1 MNNLIDLTDCL
12 SKNNILTGR
21 SALAYRDFGCSSDP
35 RVIMTIYNGKGDIYS
50 EPRWLIPKDDDFEFE
65 IYNNKK
71 IATINQALYHTF
83 IYCYD
88 DSVFDE
94 IFDVIS
100 DDDLMNFKNWLK
112 IKNISKENLEKI
124 NKIIEEYY

>member
-35 RVIMTIYNGKGDIYS
+35 RVIMTIYNVKEDIYS
-50 EPRWLIPKDDDFEFE
+50 EPRWLIPKDDSFEFE
-65 IYNNKK
+65 IYNSRK

-94 IFDVIS
+94 IFDILT
-100 DDDLMNFKNWLK
+100 DEDLDNFKIWLK
-112 IKNISKENLEKI
+112 EKNVPNENLEKI
-124 NKIIEEYY
+124 NNIIQEYY